1 MKVKVCGMRE
11 PVNIALLAELQVD
24 WMGFIFAERSPRYAG
39 GLTPDVCRV
48 VPGNI
53 GRVGVFVDTP
63 FPGMLEKAVE
73 YGLNSIQLHGEEPPD
88 VCKSLRKE
96 GFEVIKA
103 FPVAVAEDFCPA
115 QAYEGSCDYFL
126 FDTKTPLR
134 GGSGIPFDW
143 NLLRHYTGDTPFL
156 LSGGVGTDSVA
167 EIKGINHPKLAGVDL
182 NSRFEVSAGLKD
194 IALIRRFIEELK

>member
-11 PVNIALLAELQVD
+11 PANIALLAKLQVD
-24 WMGFIFAERSPRYAG
+24 WMGFIFAECSPRYAG
-39 GLTPDVCRV
+39 GLAPDVCCAI
-48 VPGNI
+48 PGKI
-53 GRVGVFVDTP
+53 DRVGVFVDVP
-63 FPGMLEKAVE
+63 FAGMLEKAGE
-73 YGLNSIQLHGEEPPD
+73 YGLNSIQLHGEESPD

-103 FPVAVAEDFCPA
+103 FPVAVAEDFCPVA
-115 QAYEGSCDYFL
+115 AYEGSCDYFL

-156 LSGGVGTDSVA
+156 LGGGVGPGSAA